1 MRRIRRGDWVRSVL
15 TILILGI
22 LSVLAV
28 RFIDSWRVD
37 MANKHIRAG
46 VQSPSD
52 GYMFRTCGGKR
63 QYASKKEAKET
74 AKSAYRCPFCLQWHA
89 TSGRRRGSR
98 RIW

>member
-1 MRRIRRGDWVRSVL
+1 
-15 TILILGI
+15 
-22 LSVLAV
+22 
-28 RFIDSWRVD
+28 
-37 MANKHIRAG
+37 MANKHNRAG
-46 VQSPSD
+46 MQSPSD
-52 GYMFRTCGGKR
+52 GFMFRTCGGKR